1 MEYQLVVFELGT
13 ERFGVDISAV
23 ESIMK
28 MQSITRIPH
37 APSFVEGI
45 TNLRGSVL
53 PIIDLRKRFGIDQT
67 ETSNN
72 TRIVIVAF
80 GGIKVGMI
88 VDGVSEVLTIT
99 DDVIEPPPPMVSTVD
114 TSFITGIAKVD
125 TRLIILLDLGKVLSM
140 DEVALL
146 QPGA

>member
-67 ETSNN
+67 DTSNN

-125 TRLIILLDLGKVLSM
+125 TRLIILLDLAKVLSM